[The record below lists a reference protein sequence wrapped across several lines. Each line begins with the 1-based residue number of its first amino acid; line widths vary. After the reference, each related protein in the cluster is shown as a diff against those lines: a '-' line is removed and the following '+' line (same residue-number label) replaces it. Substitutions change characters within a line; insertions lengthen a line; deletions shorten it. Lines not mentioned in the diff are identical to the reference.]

1 MKLTHK
7 LTYKNKQL
15 IMSEFFRTSMG
26 RKYYESD
33 IPKLTKVLERIA
45 DQMELSNKIEEKKFR
60 LDEKIKKLQIKDIN
74 EKG

>member
-1 MKLTHK
+1 
-7 LTYKNKQL
+7 
-15 IMSEFFRTSMG
+15 MSEFFRTSMG

-33 IPKLTKVLERIA
+33 IPKLTSVLERIA
-45 DQMELSNKIEEKKFR
+45 NQMELSNKIEEKKFR